1 MPKKDQF
8 LLERIKLY
16 GSRASLLLFISRYF
30 CENYEPKIFS
40 FLDKKIDKISLTS
53 WKKSAMQIRDSER
66 EKKKPYLPE
75 IRKI

>member
-16 GSRASLLLFISRYF
+16 GSRASLLLFISKDF

-66 EKKKPYLPE
+66 EKK
-75 IRKI
+75 